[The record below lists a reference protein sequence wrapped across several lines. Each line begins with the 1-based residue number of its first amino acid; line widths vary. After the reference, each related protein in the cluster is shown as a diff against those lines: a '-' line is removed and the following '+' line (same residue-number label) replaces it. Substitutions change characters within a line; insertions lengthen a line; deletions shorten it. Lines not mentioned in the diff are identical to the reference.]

1 MVFRYVYIENYIVF
15 WYPCQYRKEVQT
27 MKRNY
32 GIDLLRMAAMFFVAA
47 LHIIGIGGV
56 ITGSE
61 LLSGQFLT
69 AQFLRIAMLC
79 AVNCY
84 ALISGFVGW
93 DKKPKLSGLAMLW
106 LKAVFFCLVITACF
120 SPAEERTWLNAL
132 LPVTMGQYWY
142 LTAYVGLFVLMPLL
156 NSAVQNMPKRELFVT
171 LCGILLLFC
180 ILPISPLTDAFYLH
194 DGYSALWLAV
204 VYLLG
209 GYLGRYDVLS
219 RLSAKK
225 WGLVYLGAVVFA
237 LAPRMI
243 VLWQRP
249 HYWYDAYG
257 NILIEYTAP
266 TILLAAVSLLAI
278 FSRLRLPG
286 RAEKTVSALSPH
298 AFGVYLFHAHPLM
311 FRLLEGRFAFLGTTS
326 IPALTAA
333 VLAAALGICV
343 LGTAADWLLTGMLR
357 LLHIDRLLKKLDSF
371 DKEDHHE
378 MSRL

>member
-32 GIDLLRMAAMFFVAA
+32 GIDLLRMTAMFFVAA

-106 LKAVFFCLVITACF
+106 LKAVVYSLVITACF
-120 SPAEERTWLNAL
+120 SPADWKTWLNAL
-132 LPVTMGQYWY
+132 LPVTTGQYWY

-156 NSAVQNMPKRELFVT
+156 NSAVRNMPKRELSVT

-209 GYLGRYDVLS
+209 GYLGKYGILS

-237 LAPRMI
+237 WAPRML
-243 VLWQRP
+243 VLKIRP
-249 HYWYDAYG
+249 FLWYNVYG
-257 NILIEYTAP
+257 NILIEYTSP

-311 FRLLEGRFAFLGTTS
+311 FRLLEGRFACLGTS
-326 IPALTAA
+326 PLP
-333 VLAAALGICV
+333 VL
-343 LGTAADWLLTGMLR
+343 LGTIAGVSLLICLLGMGSDWCLSRLLR
-357 LLHIDRLLKKLDSF
+357 LLGIDRLLKEAEVL
-371 DKEDHHE
+371 
-378 MSRL
+378 MISRAGSR

>member
-1 MVFRYVYIENYIVF
+1 
-15 WYPCQYRKEVQT
+15 

-93 DKKPKLSGLAMLW
+93 DKRPKLSGLAMLW
-106 LKAVFFCLVITACF
+106 LKAVVYSLVITACF

-132 LPVTMGQYWY
+132 LPVTTGQYWY
-142 LTAYVGLFVLMPLL
+142 LTAYFGLFVLMPLL
-156 NSAVQNMPKRELFVT
+156 NSAVRNMPKRELSVT
-171 LCGILLLFC
+171 LFGILLLFC

-209 GYLGRYDVLS
+209 GYLGKYGILS

-237 LAPRMI
+237 WAPRML
-243 VLWQRP
+243 VLKIRP
-249 HYWYDAYG
+249 FLWYNVYG
-257 NILIEYTAP
+257 NILIEYTSP

-286 RAEKTVSALSPH
+286 WAEKAVSVLSPH

-311 FRLLEGRFAFLGTTS
+311 FRLLEGRFACLGTS
-326 IPALTAA
+326 PLP
-333 VLAAALGICV
+333 VL
-343 LGTAADWLLTGMLR
+343 LGTIAGVSLLICLLGMGSDWCLSRLLR
-357 LLHIDRLLKKLDSF
+357 LLGIDRLLKKAEGL
-371 DKEDHHE
+371 
-378 MSRL
+378 MISRAGSR

>member
-32 GIDLLRMAAMFFVAA
+32 GIDLLRMTAMFFVAA

-93 DKKPKLSGLAMLW
+93 DKRPKLSGLAMLW
-106 LKAVFFCLVITACF
+106 LKAVVYSLVITACF
-120 SPAEERTWLNAL
+120 SPADWKTWLNAL
-132 LPVTMGQYWY
+132 LPVTTGQYWY

-156 NSAVQNMPKRELFVT
+156 NSAVRNMPKRELSVT

-209 GYLGRYDVLS
+209 GYLGKYGILS

-237 LAPRMI
+237 WAPRML
-243 VLWQRP
+243 VLKIRP
-249 HYWYDAYG
+249 FLWYNVYG
-257 NILIEYTAP
+257 NILIEYTSP

-311 FRLLEGRFAFLGTTS
+311 FRLLEGRFACLGTS
-326 IPALTAA
+326 PLP
-333 VLAAALGICV
+333 VL
-343 LGTAADWLLTGMLR
+343 LGTIAGVSLLICLLGMGSDWCLSRLLR
-357 LLHIDRLLKKLDSF
+357 LLGIDRLLKEAEVL
-371 DKEDHHE
+371 
-378 MSRL
+378 MISRAGSR